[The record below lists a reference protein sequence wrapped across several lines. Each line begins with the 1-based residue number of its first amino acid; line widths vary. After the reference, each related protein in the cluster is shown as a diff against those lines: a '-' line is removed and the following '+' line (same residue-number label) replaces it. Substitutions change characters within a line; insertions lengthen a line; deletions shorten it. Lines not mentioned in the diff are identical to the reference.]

1 MSKIF
6 SLFQLDLMNLFKLNK
21 DLAVKLN
28 QSLDTLYNLEYMEY
42 SLLVNIINEETEEQN
57 KEIDMQNQINSQG
70 GSYQVGLPSHLK
82 PK

>member
-1 MSKIF
+1 
-6 SLFQLDLMNLFKLNK
+6 
-21 DLAVKLN
+21 
-28 QSLDTLYNLEYMEY
+28 MEY